1 MIIWEIRL
9 LGLRWSLG
17 IDIYMGMLFV
27 ADDTGVL
34 FFLGDRLGEP
44 GSGLDRRLFLPEMC
58 DIL

>member
-1 MIIWEIRL
+1 
-9 LGLRWSLG
+9 
-17 IDIYMGMLFV
+17 MGMLFV